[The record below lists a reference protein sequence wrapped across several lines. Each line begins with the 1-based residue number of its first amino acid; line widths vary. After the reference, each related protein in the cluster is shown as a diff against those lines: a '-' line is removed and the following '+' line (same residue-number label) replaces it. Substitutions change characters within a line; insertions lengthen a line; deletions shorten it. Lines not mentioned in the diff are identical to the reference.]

1 MKLLFVGDVVG
12 TAGIDILESRLYR
25 IKREYGIDFTIVN
38 GENADAGSGNGISR
52 ASYERLIRLGADV
65 VTGGNH
71 SFRQRGSETLYEE
84 YETLLRPAN
93 YPEGV
98 SGRGVFVADIFPYRL
113 AVVNLMGTVGLEPL
127 DNPFF
132 CIDRI
137 LSELDTPNIIVD
149 IHAEA
154 TSEKKALGHYL
165 TGRVTAVLGT
175 HTHVQTA
182 DETILGGHTAYITDV
197 GMCGPELSVLG
208 IDKDIAIEKMKY
220 HTPVT
225 FKTAETPSFIN
236 AVMVEF
242 DEKLGKAT
250 KIERII
256 VR

>member
-1 MKLLFVGDVVG
+1 MRILFIGDVVG
-12 TAGIDILESRLYR
+12 NSGIEILENRLYKL
-25 IKREYGIDFTIVN
+25 KREYNVDFTIVN
-38 GENADAGSGNGISR
+38 GENSAVGNGVSR
-52 ASYERLIRLGADV
+52 ASYERLVRLGADV

-71 SFRQRGSETLYEE
+71 SFRQRGSEELFEE

-98 SGRGVFVADIFPYRL
+98 VGKGVYVADIFPHKL
-113 AVVNLMGTVGLEPL
+113 AVVNLMGTVDLEPIE
-127 DNPFF
+127 NPFF
-132 CIDRI
+132 YADKII
-137 LSELDTPNIIVD
+137 SELDTPNIIID
-149 IHAEA
+149 FHAEA

-208 IDKDIAIEKMKY
+208 VDIDLAVQKLKY

-225 FKTAETPSFIN
+225 FKPSENASFIN
-236 AVMVEF
+236 AVIIDINEN
-242 DEKLGKAT
+242 LGKAN
-250 KIERII
+250 KIERVIM
-256 VR
+256 R

>member
-1 MKLLFVGDVVG
+1 MRLLFVGDVVG
-12 TAGIDILESRLYR
+12 TSGIEILESRLYKL
-25 IKREYGIDFTIVN
+25 KREYRVDFTIVN
-38 GENADAGSGNGISR
+38 GENSAVGNGINR
-52 ASYERLIRLGADV
+52 ASYERLIQLGADV

-71 SFRQRGSETLYEE
+71 SFRQRGCEEMYEE
-84 YETLLRPAN
+84 YETLLRPVN

-98 SGRGVFVADIFPYRL
+98 AGRGVYVADIFPYKL
-113 AVVNLMGTVGLEPL
+113 AVVNLQGTVDLEPL
-127 DNPFF
+127 ENPFF
-132 CIDRI
+132 CIDKVI
-137 LSELDTPNIIVD
+137 EGLDTPNIFVD

-182 DETILGGHTAYITDV
+182 DEVILGGHTAYITDV

-208 IDKDIAIEKMKY
+208 VDTDIAVTKMKY

-225 FKTAETPSFIN
+225 FKPSTNPAFIN
-236 AVMVEF
+236 AVIVDF
-242 DEKLGKAT
+242 DEKLGKAN

-256 VR
+256 MR